1 MVQVRFNPMKSK
13 NFLVR
18 PEFFKTGYTFRN
30 GGGEGDFVF
39 TLLEDFEPIKQ
50 ESNDKV
56 QN

>member
-1 MVQVRFNPMKSK
+1 MKSK

-30 GGGEGDFVF
+30 GGSEGDFVF
-39 TLLEDFEPIKQ
+39 TLLEDFEPIEQ

-56 QN
+56 QE